1 MVHSIEQLVRQ
12 FKNNWTRQLDDDSL
26 NQACRDHDLTWNDT
40 LLNPITTIK
49 IFFLQILH
57 GNTAMTHL
65 RHLSKLCFTASAYCQ
80 ARMKIPLQVFQT
92 LLERSAERMQED
104 LSEAERWLGHRLFLV
119 DGSSFSMPDK
129 PCLQKEFGQ
138 PSGQQEG
145 CGFPVAHFLALM
157 HAGTGM
163 ITKVL
168 TAPLRTHD
176 MSGMVELHP
185 QLQKGDVLVADRAFC
200 SFAHLALLYL
210 RGVQAVLRIHQRQI
224 VDFTE
229 GRPHVEPGKTSKQAM
244 KGMPRSRWIRAFGFQ
259 DQLVEWFRPD
269 EQPTWMTGEQYATLP
284 DSLELRELRFRVD
297 CKGFRTQE
305 ITLVTTLVDAQ
316 TYPAEELALVYYRR
330 WSIETNFGHLKTTM
344 QMDVLKCETVEGV
357 LKELSVFVLIYNLV
371 RLVMVEAATR
381 QQVDVDRISF
391 IDALRWLQSAELGE
405 ELPELVVNPARP
417 NRYEPRVRKRRPKQ
431 YPLMRQPRK
440 NWPHNNLRKT

>member
-1 MVHSIEQLVRQ
+1 MVHSIEQVVRQ
-12 FKNNWTRQLDDDSL
+12 FKNNWTQELNEASL
-26 NQACRDHDLTWNDT
+26 EQTCRDQGMNWNQT
-40 LLNPITTIK
+40 LLNPIMTIK

-65 RHLSKLCFTASAYCQ
+65 RILTKLSFSASAYCQ
-80 ARMKIPLQVFQT
+80 ARMKIPLQIFQS
-92 LLERSAERMQED
+92 LLAQTAAQMQDD
-104 LSEAERWLGHRLFLV
+104 LSDAQRWLGHRLFLV
-119 DGSSFSMPDK
+119 DGSSFSMPDE

-185 QLQKGDVLVADRAFC
+185 ELQKGDVLAADRAFC
-200 SFAHLALLYL
+200 SFAHLALLGL
-210 RGVQAVLRIHQRQI
+210 RGVQAVFRIHQRQI
-224 VDFTE
+224 VDFTA
-229 GRPHVEPGKTSKQAM
+229 GRPHVEPSKTSQQDM
-244 KGMPRSRWIRAFGFQ
+244 KGMPRSRWIRAFGLE

-269 EQPTWMTGEQYATLP
+269 EPPTWMTDEQYATLP
-284 DSLELRELRFRVD
+284 DSLEVRELRYRVD
-297 CKGFRTQE
+297 RKGFRTQE
-305 ITLVTTLVDAQ
+305 VTLVTTLVDAQ
-316 TYPAEELALVYYRR
+316 AYSAEELALVYYRR

-344 QMDVLKCETVEGV
+344 KMDVLKCETVEGV
-357 LKELSVFVLIYNLV
+357 LKELAVFVLVYNLV
-371 RLVMVEAATR
+371 RLVMVEAASR

-391 IDALRWLQSAELGE
+391 IDALRWLQSAEPDE
-405 ELPELVVNPARP
+405 ELPKLVVNPSRP

-431 YPLMRQPRK
+431 YPLMTKPRK
-440 NWPHNNLRKT
+440 VLKQKLAA